1 MARRHELSD
10 EEWAL
15 LEPLLPAQSTGGRPF
30 RDHRT
35 VLNGILLRVRT
46 GIQWRDL
53 PERYG
58 PWQTVYARYRRSRR
72 SGLWDRIL
80 ATL

>member
-15 LEPLLPAQSTGGRPF
+15 LEPLLPAQQTGGSPF

-35 VLNGILLRVRT
+35 VLNGILFRVRT

-58 PWQTVYARYRRSRR
+58 PWQTVYSRYRRWSR
-72 SGLWDRIL
+72 SGL
-80 ATL
+80 